1 MPGKLNT
8 LKVISLSNTQAI
20 QLVKDVFRLIPDIRY
35 ELKVPESLDNL
46 DGVNSLSDKSLR
58 EFYVGELNRT
68 LLMEEVDLAIQLAV
82 DLPYPLPKGLEI
94 IALLKIN
101 EQPGSNLAT
110 ELSYLYSQVLS
121 FNKDPLQG
129 YLAVVSGTDRND
141 LKRLFSKYDIKSS
154 FGKVTLVGFGPGNPD
169 LLTLGG
175 DKALAQAEYIFHD
188 DLIDKEYLQKYP
200 AEKVYVGKRKAKHSV
215 TQDQINQLLLHAA
228 RAGKQV
234 VRLKGGD
241 PMVFAHG
248 GEEIEY
254 LQKNLVE
261 VSVIPGVSAGFAAS
275 SYSKIPLTQ
284 RDISSS
290 VAFISGHIESA
301 PLPDT
306 DTLVIYMGGATIQK
320 IASRAIRE
328 GRSPDTPV
336 VLIYNVSLP
345 DQEEE
350 FFSLW
355 ELSKSNKKFPT
366 PVIIIIGEVVAL
378 RHQSAANLHNSLIT
392 VDNSPNQGNALARN
406 IVIRPSTR
414 REKANAGMNF
424 KWAVNGLN

>member
-1 MPGKLNT
+1 LNT
-8 LKVISLSNTQAI
+8 LKVICRNTIHAI
-20 QLVKDVFRLIPDIRY
+20 QLVYDVFSLIPDIRY
-35 ELKVPESLDNL
+35 ELKIPESPDNL
-46 DGVNSLSDKSLR
+46 VDDNSLSDKSLQDIYNR
-58 EFYVGELNRT
+58 ELSRAILHDEG
-68 LLMEEVDLAIQLAV
+68 DLAIHLAV

-101 EQPGSNLAT
+101 DHNGSKVTT

-129 YLAVVSGTDRND
+129 YLAIVSATNRRD
-141 LKRLFSKYDIKSS
+141 LKTIFSKYDVKSS

-175 DKALAQAEYIFHD
+175 DRALAQAEYIFHD
-188 DLIDKEYLQKYP
+188 DLIDKEFLQKYQ
-200 AEKVYVGKRKAKHSV
+200 AEKVYVGKRKARHSV

-254 LQKNLVE
+254 LQRNLVD
-261 VSVIPGVSAGFAAS
+261 VSAIPGVSAGFAAS
-275 SYSKIPLTQ
+275 SYAKIPLTQ

-290 VAFISGHIESA
+290 VAFISGHVESA
-301 PLPDT
+301 FLPNT
-306 DTLVIYMGGATIQK
+306 DTLVIYMGGSTIKK
-320 IASRAIRE
+320 IASRAILE
-328 GRSPDTPV
+328 GRDPDTPV

-350 FFSLW
+350 YFSLS
-355 ELSKSNKKFPT
+355 ELSVNHKKFPT
-366 PVIIIIGEVVAL
+366 PVIIIIGDVVSL
-378 RHQSAANLHNSLIT
+378 RHQSAAGLHKSLNTVDASPGEGNSLARYI
-392 VDNSPNQGNALARN
+392 VYKPLARN
-406 IVIRPSTR
+406 
-414 REKANAGMNF
+414 EKPNVMMNF
-424 KWAVNGLN
+424 HWAANGLN